1 VETETVG
8 QELSRLWSGAMIF
21 APHLAGCSCAG
32 GFHVPLD
39 PGAIEQDLLE
49 FLRHRYRQDGR
60 EKLAAFVQD
69 RLEANEASRSR
80 PDFANWLG
88 GLDAAALPQADL
100 DRLAGDIRMTL
111 ESMNGATRAAG
122 NGFVCY

>member
-1 VETETVG
+1 
-8 QELSRLWSGAMIF
+8 MIF

-60 EKLAAFVQD
+60 EKLAAFVED
-69 RLEANEASRSR
+69 RLEANEANETSRR
-80 PDFANWLG
+80 RLDFANWLG

-100 DRLAGDIRMTL
+100 ERLAGDIRMTL
-111 ESMNGATRAAG
+111 ESMNGATRSAG